1 VDGHCFCATK
11 IMAKQVGPFYITGT
25 LRGITYYKMGKKY
38 YARSKSHLDAKRV
51 KEDKA
56 FQKTMRY
63 AGLFGQASRIASS
76 IYRLVGQ
83 DKKDILLYRKWTGMA
98 LHFLCEGKTI
108 EEARFMLDLKTKNYL
123 GACEQKILETE
134 MSTKKEL
141 PIINSTGHQAVFL
154 PSFYNPSL
162 DNRPKTS
169 APDWAFR
176 KKSKCLAVMR

>member
-1 VDGHCFCATK
+1 
-11 IMAKQVGPFYITGT
+11 MAKQVGPFYITGT

-38 YARSKSHLDAKRV
+38 YARSKSNLDAKRV

-76 IYRLVGQ
+76 IYRLVGR
-83 DKKDILLYRKWTGMA
+83 DKKDIRLYRKWTGMA

-108 EEARFMLDLKTKNYL
+108 EEARFMLYLKTKKYL
-123 GACEQKILETE
+123 VACEQKILDLE
-134 MSTKKEL
+134 MPTPQEP
-141 PIINSTGHQAVFL
+141 PIINSPGYQAAFFS
-154 PSFYNPSL
+154 SFYNPSF
-162 DNRPKTS
+162 DNKPKTF

-176 KKSKCLAVMR
+176 KKSKRLEVMR